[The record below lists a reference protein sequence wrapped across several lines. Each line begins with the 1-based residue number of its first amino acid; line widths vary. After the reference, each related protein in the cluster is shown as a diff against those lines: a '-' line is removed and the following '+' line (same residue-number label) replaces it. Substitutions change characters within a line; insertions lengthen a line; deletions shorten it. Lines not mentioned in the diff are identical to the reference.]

1 MNIFESVID
10 QTLNYYSQH
19 VFDDYKTNKPK
30 LKGRVR
36 QKIIDDVKK
45 IDKKIGVVEF
55 FIKGSILTKN
65 YSKNADIDVFVRV
78 NANLYTEDQLRILLR
93 PVFEEIDDTYLDDC
107 PYPFQYYIT
116 NKKYNIENTE
126 AAYDV
131 LEDEWIKKSP
141 SKNIDID
148 EYMDDFKKYV
158 EQFSD
163 FSEEL
168 RRNVID
174 YDILLDIPPDQIKG
188 LRQKLDSELAEI
200 NKSIDDLSEVYKEVR
215 DMRNEAFSEEMTPT
229 EIKKYGI
236 KTRLPG
242 NVVFKLL
249 ERYYYLD
256 LYKKIRKIIGDDGKI
271 SHSEYDELNKLLKT
285 KLTNEKV
292 SFKTLFESSHY
303 IPSFER
309 NQMMDHDFHNEEEY
323 MDTLN
328 NWELN
333 SSFTF
338 SNLPYKLY
346 IQKEGKHTYI
356 RVLNLHIKMVVI
368 EIDWE
373 TINGKLFQSSIWR
386 HNHLKTEMFIIYTQ
400 KILSLINN
408 KTLHSDWAQ
417 TPDGFYFWKKL
428 LNKTYNKTNC
438 GVYKKSNNEYIQ
450 YKGQFELDEYHE
462 SGKNDYLFYIEIND
476 NILVESTNINN
487 LFGNVKGRRDMQH
500 KPRHRQ
506 QQANAGML
514 GIGTRK
520 SVNLMPD
527 YQRSKGIKGDHA
539 IDGVKKTSRM
549 IRVKQGTP
557 EAIRLAKKYRIDNPV
572 GKKTVA
578 GNQHDQG
585 ITIIFEES
593 LDQKIKRAK
602 RILESTPKY
611 ELYNTCVD
619 YDDGNEV
626 YQIVQQ
632 DEWEYPYEKTFY
644 HNPEQQISK
653 ENFIQ
658 LTLEDRPNGDFY
670 GYNEEYDILFKYVAG
685 EAIHY
690 FYHK

>member
-19 VFDDYKTNKPK
+19 VFDDYKTTKPK

-93 PVFEEIDDTYLDDC
+93 PVFDEIDDTYLEGC

-116 NKKYNIENTE
+116 NKKYNMENTE
-126 AAYDV
+126 AVYDV

-168 RRNVID
+168 RRNMID
-174 YDILLDIPPDQIKG
+174 YDILLDISPDQIRG
-188 LRQKLDSELAEI
+188 LQQKLDGELAEI
-200 NKSIDDLSEVYKEVR
+200 NKTIDDLSEVYQEVR
-215 DMRNEAFSEEMTPT
+215 DMRNEAFSEEMTPA

-256 LYKKIRKIIGDDGKI
+256 LYKRIRKIIGDDGKI

-292 SFKTLFESSHY
+292 SFK
-303 IPSFER
+303 
-309 NQMMDHDFHNEEEY
+309 N
-323 MDTLN
+323 
-328 NWELN
+328 
-333 SSFTF
+333 
-338 SNLPYKLY
+338 
-346 IQKEGKHTYI
+346 
-356 RVLNLHIKMVVI
+356 V
-368 EIDWE
+368 
-373 TINGKLFQSSIWR
+373 
-386 HNHLKTEMFIIYTQ
+386 
-400 KILSLINN
+400 
-408 KTLHSDWAQ
+408 
-417 TPDGFYFWKKL
+417 
-428 LNKTYNKTNC
+428 
-438 GVYKKSNNEYIQ
+438 
-450 YKGQFELDEYHE
+450 
-462 SGKNDYLFYIEIND
+462 
-476 NILVESTNINN
+476 
-487 LFGNVKGRRDMQH
+487 FGDVRGRGDLQH

-514 GIGTRK
+514 GHGDRK

-539 IDGVKKTSRM
+539 IDGVKKTSRV

-593 LDQKIKRAK
+593 LDEKIKRAK
-602 RILESTPKY
+602 RILESKTHFNIKNDIK
-611 ELYNTCVD
+611 L
-619 YDDGNEV
+619 
-626 YQIVQQ
+626 
-632 DEWEYPYEKTFY
+632 EKR
-644 HNPEQQISK
+644 S
-653 ENFIQ
+653 ENFNRDIWIFKKNETIIGNITIGTE
-658 LTLEDRPNGDFY
+658 LINDRQTPRIIDINIEEKFRGRGLGKNALKILVNYY
-670 GYNEEYDILFKYVAG
+670 GILSSDNSGFTNPTAAYMWKSIGGRPPTENDPPSGKAKFIITKS
-685 EAIHY
+685 ELNN
-690 FYHK
+690 

>member
-78 NANLYTEDQLRILLR
+78 NANLYTEDQLRILLK
-93 PVFEEIDDTYLDDC
+93 PVFNEIDDTYLDGC

-126 AAYDV
+126 AVYDV

-148 EYMDDFKKYV
+148 DYMDDFKKYV

-174 YDILLDIPPDQIKG
+174 YDILLDIPSDQIKG
-188 LRQKLDSELAEI
+188 LRQKLDGELAEI
-200 NKSIDDLSEVYKEVR
+200 NKNIDDLSEVYKEVR
-215 DMRNEAFSEEMTPT
+215 DMRNEAFSEEMTPA

-271 SHSEYDELNKLLKT
+271 SHSEYNELNKLLKT

-292 SFKTLFESSHY
+292 SFK
-303 IPSFER
+303 
-309 NQMMDHDFHNEEEY
+309 N
-323 MDTLN
+323 
-328 NWELN
+328 
-333 SSFTF
+333 
-338 SNLPYKLY
+338 
-346 IQKEGKHTYI
+346 
-356 RVLNLHIKMVVI
+356 V
-368 EIDWE
+368 
-373 TINGKLFQSSIWR
+373 
-386 HNHLKTEMFIIYTQ
+386 
-400 KILSLINN
+400 
-408 KTLHSDWAQ
+408 
-417 TPDGFYFWKKL
+417 
-428 LNKTYNKTNC
+428 
-438 GVYKKSNNEYIQ
+438 
-450 YKGQFELDEYHE
+450 
-462 SGKNDYLFYIEIND
+462 
-476 NILVESTNINN
+476 
-487 LFGNVKGRRDMQH
+487 FGDVRGRDDLQH

-514 GIGTRK
+514 GHGDRK

-539 IDGVKKTSRM
+539 IDGAKKASRV

-572 GKKTVA
+572 GKKIVA

-585 ITIIFEES
+585 ITIIFEEFKPIKKYKS
-593 LDQKIKRAK
+593 GSCMYKAEITTKKLLDKGINDFKVIEGYVSFENNKEIKLSHTWIELKNKKYDPTLDQFSKNFDITTVKYYKKKSYTPESYLNLCDKHPLNNDQKELLEQKIKRAK

-611 ELYNTCVD
+611 EIYNTCVD

-653 ENFIQ
+653 EKFIQ
-658 LTLEDRPNGDFY
+658 QTHEEQPNGDFY
-670 GYNEEYDILFKYVAG
+670 GYNEEYDILFKYVAD
-685 EAIHY
+685 EDIHY